1 MPCTT
6 ARAHGNVRITPTVLH
21 SGPLRSARVA
31 PQMDPRSFRGRKE
44 DKSTI
49 SVAMRES
56 SVQQVALVSAEF
68 PRHFL
73 ALLRCSYDAGPLIL
87 AAELQRGAVGLVQAR
102 LRCAVCD
109 IEYGIEDGIANLIS
123 DPLTSEDQY
132 EMAIRDSQHSS
143 LPPDRFVPPASGWRS
158 KLSDLLEIPHHLSEL
173 QPKACTVLEIG
184 CGDGRFTMLMAQM
197 GASVLAV
204 DFSLNSLRTLG
215 SRLQSGIAPTAYH
228 LRHLCSPSDLRGR
241 VALVRADASHF
252 HVAPRSF
259 DRALSTTP
267 LDSREERLAM
277 YRSIAEALG
286 DDGRYVGSVE
296 NDDLTRRLL
305 GLPLAR
311 RYSSGIF
318 IEHFSVAKVWRE
330 VSPFFSKLRI
340 RPIRPRLPF
349 IHRLPSNWELC
360 LSRLAAA
367 TPVLRH
373 LGEILLFRAE
383 RPVRQPTEGIHR
395 RGSKLAKR
403 LFRWYMSKLGK
414 DSLWENN
421 EPI

>member
-109 IEYGIEDGIANLIS
+109 AEYRIEDGIANLMS
-123 DPLTSEDQY
+123 DALTSEEQY

-143 LPPDRFVPPASGWRS
+143 LPPEGFVPPASGWRS

-204 DFSLNSLRTLG
+204 DFSVDSLRTLA
-215 SRLQSGIAPTAYH
+215 SWLPSGIAPTAYQLPH
-228 LRHLCSPSDLRGR
+228 RSPSDLRGR

-259 DRALSTTP
+259 DRAFSTTP
-267 LDSREERLAM
+267 LDSCEERLAM
-277 YRSIAEALG
+277 YQTIAEALT
-286 DDGRYVGSVE
+286 DEGRYVGSVE

-318 IEHFSVAKVWRE
+318 IEHFDVGKLQRE
-330 VSPFFSKLRI
+330 VAPFFSRLRI

-349 IHRLPSNWELC
+349 MHHLPSNWALR

>member
-1 MPCTT
+1 MSP
-6 ARAHGNVRITPTVLH
+6 
-21 SGPLRSARVA
+21 
-31 PQMDPRSFRGRKE
+31 
-44 DKSTI
+44 I
-49 SVAMRES
+49 SVSMRES
-56 SVQQVALVSAEF
+56 SVQQVSVVSAEF

-73 ALLRCSYDAGPLIL
+73 ALLRCSHDAGPLIL

-109 IEYGIEDGIANLIS
+109 AEYRIEDGIANLMS
-123 DPLTSEDQY
+123 DALTSEEQY

-143 LPPDRFVPPASGWRS
+143 PRPGPFVPPASGWRS

-173 QPKACTVLEIG
+173 QPRGCNVLEIG

-204 DFSLNSLRTLG
+204 DFSVDSLRTLG
-215 SRLQSGIAPTAYH
+215 SSLPSGIAPTAYR

-267 LDSREERLAM
+267 LDSCEERLAM
-277 YRSIAEALG
+277 YQTIAEALT
-286 DDGRYVGSVE
+286 DEGRYVGSVE

-318 IEHFSVAKVWRE
+318 IEHFSVVKVRRE

-349 IHRLPSNWELC
+349 IHGLPSNWVLC

-367 TPVLRH
+367 TPFLRH

-395 RGSKLAKR
+395 RGSKLAKC

>member
-1 MPCTT
+1 
-6 ARAHGNVRITPTVLH
+6 
-21 SGPLRSARVA
+21 
-31 PQMDPRSFRGRKE
+31 
-44 DKSTI
+44 
-49 SVAMRES
+49 
-56 SVQQVALVSAEF
+56 
-68 PRHFL
+68 
-73 ALLRCSYDAGPLIL
+73 
-87 AAELQRGAVGLVQAR
+87 
-102 LRCAVCD
+102 
-109 IEYGIEDGIANLIS
+109 
-123 DPLTSEDQY
+123 
-132 EMAIRDSQHSS
+132 MAIRDSQHSS

-158 KLSDLLEIPHHLSEL
+158 QLSDLLEIPHHLSEL
-173 QPKACTVLEIG
+173 QPKGCTVLEIG

-204 DFSLNSLRTLG
+204 DFSLYSLRTLG
-215 SRLQSGIAPTAYH
+215 SRLQSGIAPTAYQLPH
-228 LRHLCSPSDLRGR
+228 CSPSDLRGR

-277 YRSIAEALG
+277 YRAIAEALT

-330 VSPFFSKLRI
+330 VAPFFSKLRI

-349 IHRLPSNWELC
+349 IHRLPSNWALR
-360 LSRLAAA
+360 LLRLAAA

-383 RPVRQPTEGIHR
+383 RPVRQPTEGIQR
-395 RGSKLAKR
+395 RGSKLAKC
-403 LFRWYMSKLGK
+403 LFRWYMRKIGK
-414 DSLWENN
+414 PPLWEEN
-421 EPI
+421 EPV

>member
-1 MPCTT
+1 
-6 ARAHGNVRITPTVLH
+6 
-21 SGPLRSARVA
+21 
-31 PQMDPRSFRGRKE
+31 
-44 DKSTI
+44 
-49 SVAMRES
+49 MRES
-56 SVQQVALVSAEF
+56 SVQQVAVVSAEF

-73 ALLRCSYDAGPLIL
+73 ALLRCSHDAGPLIL
-87 AAELQRGAVGLVQAR
+87 AAELQSGAVGLVQAR

-109 IEYGIEDGIANLIS
+109 AGYRIEDGIANLMS

-143 LPPDRFVPPASGWRS
+143 LPPCGFVPPASGWRS
-158 KLSDLLEIPHHLSEL
+158 KMSDLLEIPHHLSEL

-204 DFSLNSLRTLG
+204 DFSVDSLRTLA
-215 SRLQSGIAPTAYH
+215 SWLPSGIAPTAYQLPH
-228 LRHLCSPSDLRGR
+228 LLPSDLRGR

-277 YRSIAEALG
+277 YRSIAEALT

-318 IEHFSVAKVWRE
+318 IEHFSVAKVRRE

-349 IHRLPSNWELC
+349 IHRLPSQWVLR
-360 LSRLAAA
+360 LSHLTTA

-383 RPVRQPTEGIHR
+383 RPVRQPTEGFHR

-403 LFRWYMSKLGK
+403 LFRWYMRKIGK
-414 DSLWENN
+414 PPLWEEN
-421 EPI
+421 EPV

>member
-1 MPCTT
+1 MSP
-6 ARAHGNVRITPTVLH
+6 
-21 SGPLRSARVA
+21 
-31 PQMDPRSFRGRKE
+31 
-44 DKSTI
+44 I
-49 SVAMRES
+49 SVSMRES
-56 SVQQVALVSAEF
+56 SIQQVAVVSAEF

-73 ALLRCSYDAGPLIL
+73 ALLRCSHDAGPLIL

-109 IEYGIEDGIANLIS
+109 AEYRIEDGIANLMS
-123 DPLTSEDQY
+123 DTLTSEDQY

-143 LPPDRFVPPASGWRS
+143 LPPDGFVPPASGWRS

-173 QPKACTVLEIG
+173 QPRGCKVLEIG

-204 DFSLNSLRTLG
+204 DFSVDSLRTLA
-215 SRLQSGIAPTAYH
+215 SWFPSGIAPTAYQLPH
-228 LRHLCSPSDLRGR
+228 RSPSDLRGR

-277 YRSIAEALG
+277 YRSIAEALT

-296 NDDLTRRLL
+296 NDDLTRRFL

-318 IEHFSVAKVWRE
+318 IEHFDIGKLRRE

-349 IHRLPSNWELC
+349 IHGLLSNWALR

-373 LGEILLFRAE
+373 LGEILLLRAE
-383 RPVRQPTEGIHR
+383 RPVRQPIEGFHR

>member
-6 ARAHGNVRITPTVLH
+6 ARAHGNVSITPAV
-21 SGPLRSARVA
+21 LRSNLCNRACGITTDPAR
-31 PQMDPRSFRGRKE
+31 FGGERK
-44 DKSTI
+44 DKSPI
-49 SVAMRES
+49 SVSMRES
-56 SVQQVALVSAEF
+56 GIQQVAVVSAEF

-73 ALLRCSYDAGPLIL
+73 ALLRCSHDAGPLIL

-109 IEYGIEDGIANLIS
+109 AEYRIEDGIANLMS
-123 DPLTSEDQY
+123 DTLTSEDQY

-143 LPPDRFVPPASGWRS
+143 LPPCGFVPPASGWRS
-158 KLSDLLEIPHHLSEL
+158 KLSYLLEIPHHLSEL
-173 QPKACTVLEIG
+173 QPRGCKVLEIG

-204 DFSLNSLRTLG
+204 DFSVDSLRTLA
-215 SRLQSGIAPTAYH
+215 SWLPSGIAPTAYQLPH
-228 LRHLCSPSDLRGR
+228 RSPSDLRGR

-259 DRALSTTP
+259 DRAFSTTP
-267 LDSREERLAM
+267 LDSCEERLAM
-277 YRSIAEALG
+277 YQTIAEALT
-286 DDGRYVGSVE
+286 DEGRYVGSVE

-318 IEHFSVAKVWRE
+318 IEHFGARKLQRE
-330 VSPFFSKLRI
+330 VAPFFSRLRI

-349 IHRLPSNWELC
+349 IHHLPSNWALR

-367 TPVLRH
+367 TPVLRQ

-383 RPVRQPTEGIHR
+383 RPVRQPIEGFHR

-403 LFRWYMSKLGK
+403 LFRWYMRKIGK

>member
-1 MPCTT
+1 
-6 ARAHGNVRITPTVLH
+6 
-21 SGPLRSARVA
+21 
-31 PQMDPRSFRGRKE
+31 
-44 DKSTI
+44 
-49 SVAMRES
+49 MRES
-56 SVQQVALVSAEF
+56 SVQQVAVVSAEF

-73 ALLRCSYDAGPLIL
+73 ALLRCSHDAGPLIL
-87 AAELQRGAVGLVQAR
+87 AAELQSGAVGLVQAR

-109 IEYGIEDGIANLIS
+109 AEYRIEDGIANLMS
-123 DPLTSEDQY
+123 DALTSEEQY

-143 LPPDRFVPPASGWRS
+143 LPPEGFVPPASGWRS

-173 QPKACTVLEIG
+173 QPRGCNVLEIG
-184 CGDGRFTMLMAQM
+184 CGDGRFTILMAQM

-204 DFSLNSLRTLG
+204 DFSVDSLRTLG
-215 SRLQSGIAPTAYH
+215 SSLPSGIAPTAYQLPH
-228 LRHLCSPSDLRGR
+228 HSPSDLRGR

-267 LDSREERLAM
+267 LDSCEERLAM
-277 YRSIAEALG
+277 YRSIAEALT

-318 IEHFSVAKVWRE
+318 IEHFDVGKLQRE
-330 VSPFFSKLRI
+330 VAPFFSRLRI

-349 IHRLPSNWELC
+349 MHHLPSNWALR

-383 RPVRQPTEGIHR
+383 RPVRQPIEGTR
-395 RGSKLAKR
+395 RPGSKLAKR

>member
-6 ARAHGNVRITPTVLH
+6 ARAHRNVCITPAV
-21 SGPLRSARVA
+21 LRSNLCNRACCITTDPAR
-31 PQMDPRSFRGRKE
+31 FGGERK

-49 SVAMRES
+49 SVSMRES
-56 SVQQVALVSAEF
+56 SVQQVAVVSAEF

-73 ALLRCSYDAGPLIL
+73 ALLRCSHDAGPLIL
-87 AAELQRGAVGLVQAR
+87 AAELQSGAVGLVQAR

-109 IEYGIEDGIANLIS
+109 AGYRIEDGIANLMS

-143 LPPDRFVPPASGWRS
+143 LPPGSFVVPASGWRS
-158 KLSDLLEIPHHLSEL
+158 QLSDLLEIPHHLSEL
-173 QPKACTVLEIG
+173 QPRGCTVLEIG

-215 SRLQSGIAPTAYH
+215 SRLQSGIAPTACH
-228 LRHLCSPSDLRGR
+228 LPHLGSPSDLRGR
-241 VALVRADASHF
+241 VGLVQADASHF
-252 HVAPRSF
+252 YVAPRSF

-267 LDSREERLAM
+267 LDSLEERLAM

-318 IEHFSVAKVWRE
+318 IEHFSVAKVRRE

-349 IHRLPSNWELC
+349 IHGMSSQWVLRLSH
-360 LSRLAAA
+360 LATA
-367 TPVLRH
+367 TPFLRH

-383 RPVRQPTEGIHR
+383 RPVRQPIEGIR
-395 RGSKLAKR
+395 RPGSKLAKR
-403 LFRWYMSKLGK
+403 LYRWYMRKIGK
-414 DSLWENN
+414 PSLWEEN
-421 EPI
+421 EPV

>member
-1 MPCTT
+1 MSP
-6 ARAHGNVRITPTVLH
+6 
-21 SGPLRSARVA
+21 
-31 PQMDPRSFRGRKE
+31 
-44 DKSTI
+44 I
-49 SVAMRES
+49 SVSMRES
-56 SVQQVALVSAEF
+56 SIQQVAVVSAEF

-73 ALLRCSYDAGPLIL
+73 ALLRCSHDAGPLIL

-109 IEYGIEDGIANLIS
+109 AEYRIEDGIANLMS
-123 DPLTSEDQY
+123 DTLTSEDQY

-143 LPPDRFVPPASGWRS
+143 LPPDGFVPPASGWRS

-173 QPKACTVLEIG
+173 QPRGCKVLEIG

-204 DFSLNSLRTLG
+204 DFSVDSLRTLA
-215 SRLQSGIAPTAYH
+215 SWLPSGIAPTAYQLPH
-228 LRHLCSPSDLRGR
+228 RSPSDLRGR

-277 YRSIAEALG
+277 YRSIAEALT

-296 NDDLTRRLL
+296 NDDLTRRFL

-318 IEHFSVAKVWRE
+318 IEHFDIGKLRRE

-340 RPIRPRLPF
+340 LPIRPRLPF
-349 IHRLPSNWELC
+349 IHRLPSNWALR
-360 LSRLAAA
+360 LSHLATA
-367 TPVLRH
+367 TPVLRQ

-395 RGSKLAKR
+395 RGSKLAKC
-403 LFRWYMSKLGK
+403 LFRWYMRKIGK
-414 DSLWENN
+414 EPLWEDH
-421 EPI
+421 ELV

>member
-6 ARAHGNVRITPTVLH
+6 ARAHGNVSITPAV
-21 SGPLRSARVA
+21 LRSNLCNRACCITTDPAR
-31 PQMDPRSFRGRKE
+31 FGGERK
-44 DKSTI
+44 DMSPI
-49 SVAMRES
+49 SVSMRES
-56 SVQQVALVSAEF
+56 SIQQVAVVSAEF

-73 ALLRCSYDAGPLIL
+73 ALLRC
-87 AAELQRGAVGLVQAR
+87 
-102 LRCAVCD
+102 AVCD
-109 IEYGIEDGIANLIS
+109 AEYRIEDGIANLMS
-123 DPLTSEDQY
+123 DTLTSEDQY

-143 LPPDRFVPPASGWRS
+143 LPPDGFVPPASGWRS

-173 QPKACTVLEIG
+173 QPRGCKVLEIG

-204 DFSLNSLRTLG
+204 DFSVDSLRTLA
-215 SRLQSGIAPTAYH
+215 SWFPSGIAPTAYQLPH
-228 LRHLCSPSDLRGR
+228 RSPSDLRGR

-259 DRALSTTP
+259 DRAFSTTP
-267 LDSREERLAM
+267 LDSRKERLAM
-277 YRSIAEALG
+277 YRSIAEALT

-305 GLPLAR
+305 GLPVAR

-318 IEHFSVAKVWRE
+318 IEHFDVGKLRRE
-330 VSPFFSKLRI
+330 VAPFFSKLRI
-340 RPIRPRLPF
+340 LPIRPRLPF
-349 IHRLPSNWELC
+349 IHRLPSNWALR
-360 LSRLAAA
+360 LSHLATA
-367 TPVLRH
+367 TPVLRQ

-395 RGSKLAKR
+395 RGSKLAKC
-403 LFRWYMSKLGK
+403 LFRWYMRRIGK
-414 DSLWENN
+414 EPLWEDH
-421 EPI
+421 ELV

>member
-1 MPCTT
+1 MSP
-6 ARAHGNVRITPTVLH
+6 
-21 SGPLRSARVA
+21 
-31 PQMDPRSFRGRKE
+31 
-44 DKSTI
+44 I
-49 SVAMRES
+49 SVSMRES
-56 SVQQVALVSAEF
+56 SIQQVAVVSAEF

-73 ALLRCSYDAGPLIL
+73 ALLRCSHDAGPLIL
-87 AAELQRGAVGLVQAR
+87 AAELQSGGVGLVQAR

-109 IEYGIEDGIANLIS
+109 AEYRIEDGIANLMS
-123 DPLTSEDQY
+123 GALTSEEQY

-143 LPPDRFVPPASGWRS
+143 PRPGPFVPPASGWRS

-173 QPKACTVLEIG
+173 QPRGCNVLEIG

-204 DFSLNSLRTLG
+204 DFSVDSLRTLG
-215 SRLQSGIAPTAYH
+215 SSLPSGIAPTAYH

-259 DRALSTTP
+259 DRAFSTTP
-267 LDSREERLAM
+267 LDSCEERLAM
-277 YRSIAEALG
+277 YQTIAEALT
-286 DDGRYVGSVE
+286 DEGRYVGSVE

-318 IEHFSVAKVWRE
+318 IEHFSVAKVRRE
-330 VSPFFSKLRI
+330 VAPWFSILRI

-349 IHRLPSNWELC
+349 IHHLPSNWALR

-367 TPVLRH
+367 TPVLRQ

-383 RPVRQPTEGIHR
+383 RPVRQPIEGFHR

-403 LFRWYMSKLGK
+403 LFRWYMRRMGK
-414 DSLWENN
+414 PPLWEDN
-421 EPI
+421 EPV

>member
-1 MPCTT
+1 MSP
-6 ARAHGNVRITPTVLH
+6 
-21 SGPLRSARVA
+21 
-31 PQMDPRSFRGRKE
+31 
-44 DKSTI
+44 I
-49 SVAMRES
+49 SVSMRES
-56 SVQQVALVSAEF
+56 SIQQVAVVSAEF

-73 ALLRCSYDAGPLIL
+73 ALLRCSHDAGPLIL
-87 AAELQRGAVGLVQAR
+87 AAELQSGGVGLVQAR

-109 IEYGIEDGIANLIS
+109 AEYRIEDGIANLMS
-123 DPLTSEDQY
+123 GALTSEEQY

-143 LPPDRFVPPASGWRS
+143 PRPGPFVPPASGWRS

-173 QPKACTVLEIG
+173 QPRGCNVLEIG

-204 DFSLNSLRTLG
+204 DFSVDSLRTLG
-215 SRLQSGIAPTAYH
+215 SSLPSGIAPTAYR

-259 DRALSTTP
+259 DRAFSTTP
-267 LDSREERLAM
+267 LDSRKERLAM
-277 YRSIAEALG
+277 YRSIAEALT

-318 IEHFSVAKVWRE
+318 IEHFDVRKLRRE
-330 VSPFFSKLRI
+330 AAPWFSILRI

-349 IHRLPSNWELC
+349 IHHLPSNWALR
-360 LSRLAAA
+360 LSHLATA
-367 TPVLRH
+367 TPVLRQ

-395 RGSKLAKR
+395 RGSKLAKC
-403 LFRWYMSKLGK
+403 LFRWYMRRMGK
-414 DSLWENN
+414 PPLWEDN
-421 EPI
+421 EPV

>member
-1 MPCTT
+1 
-6 ARAHGNVRITPTVLH
+6 
-21 SGPLRSARVA
+21 
-31 PQMDPRSFRGRKE
+31 
-44 DKSTI
+44 
-49 SVAMRES
+49 
-56 SVQQVALVSAEF
+56 
-68 PRHFL
+68 
-73 ALLRCSYDAGPLIL
+73 
-87 AAELQRGAVGLVQAR
+87 
-102 LRCAVCD
+102 
-109 IEYGIEDGIANLIS
+109 
-123 DPLTSEDQY
+123 
-132 EMAIRDSQHSS
+132 MAIRDSQHSS

>member
-6 ARAHGNVRITPTVLH
+6 ARAHGNVSITPAV
-21 SGPLRSARVA
+21 LRSSLCNLRVLNYNG
-31 PQMDPRSFRGRKE
+31 PRSFRGERK

-49 SVAMRES
+49 SVSMRES
-56 SVQQVALVSAEF
+56 SVQQVGVVSAEF

-73 ALLRCSYDAGPLIL
+73 ALLRCSHDAGPLIL
-87 AAELQRGAVGLVQAR
+87 AAELQSGAVGLVQAR

-109 IEYGIEDGIANLIS
+109 AEYRIEDGIANLMS

-173 QPKACTVLEIG
+173 QPRGCKVLEIG

-197 GASVLAV
+197 GATVLAV
-204 DFSLNSLRTLG
+204 DFSIDSLRTLA
-215 SRLQSGIAPTAYH
+215 SWLPSGIAPTAYQ
-228 LRHLCSPSDLRGR
+228 LPYGCSPSDLRGR

-267 LDSREERLAM
+267 LDSLEERMAM
-277 YRSIAEALG
+277 YRTIAKALT

-318 IEHFSVAKVWRE
+318 IEHFDVGKLRRE
-330 VSPFFSKLRI
+330 VSPYFSRLRI

-349 IHRLPSNWELC
+349 IHRLPSNWVLY
-360 LSRLAAA
+360 LSHLATA

-383 RPVRQPTEGIHR
+383 RPVRQPIEGIR
-395 RGSKLAKR
+395 RPGSKLAKR
-403 LFRWYMSKLGK
+403 LFRWYMRKIGK
-414 DSLWENN
+414 PPLWEEN
-421 EPI
+421 EPV